1 MHLRCLKDGPRRGI
15 RSGFVA
21 HAGTRP
27 RLRALEAPKFS
38 PTMGADT
45 TYTRLDAWTS
55 PGRTTRTLRS
65 GANVECSGEQMTD
78 LEQRPANIRG
88 DSAGTRSWRAPRTG
102 TATPDHDGPIRVVLA
117 DDSYL
122 IREALREILAPVD
135 QVELVAT
142 FADGDSL
149 LAARGDRSAGRDH
162 HRHPHAARRRR
173 RGNPDRTRGARHAPD
188 IGVIV
193 LSQYADAGY
202 ALSLLED
209 GAAGRG
215 YVLKDRLHDR
225 AELIAAI
232 EVVAQGGTTIDPG
245 LVHDLLAADR
255 PRQRSPLDELTPR
268 EREVLAEMAEGKSN
282 AAIAESLVL
291 TKRAVEKHVGAIFQK
306 LGLEDDE
313 VVSRRVTAVLLYLA
327 SASV

>member
-1 MHLRCLKDGPRRGI
+1 MTDHRGNGQ
-15 RSGFVA
+15 RTSVATALA
-21 HAGTRP
+21 HARGARP
-27 RLRALEAPKFS
+27 
-38 PTMGADT
+38 G
-45 TYTRLDAWTS
+45 
-55 PGRTTRTLRS
+55 
-65 GANVECSGEQMTD
+65 
-78 LEQRPANIRG
+78 
-88 DSAGTRSWRAPRTG
+88 TG
-102 TATPDHDGPIRVVLA
+102 TAAPDRDGPIRVVLA

-122 IREALREILAPVD
+122 IREALREILASVD
-135 QVELVAT
+135 QVELVAA

-149 LAARGDRSAGRDH
+149 LAAVEADPPDVIITDIRMPPGGDDEGIRIARQVH
-162 HRHPHAARRRR
+162 ATHPAL
-173 RGNPDRTRGARHAPD
+173 
-188 IGVIV
+188 GVIV

-225 AELIAAI
+225 AELVAAI
-232 EVVAQGGTTIDPG
+232 EVVARGGTTIDPG
-245 LVHDLLAADR
+245 LVRDLLAADR

>member
-1 MHLRCLKDGPRRGI
+1 MTESRANGRRTPLATAL
-15 RSGFVA
+15 A
-21 HAGTRP
+21 HARGEHSRT
-27 RLRALEAPKFS
+27 
-38 PTMGADT
+38 PT
-45 TYTRLDAWTS
+45 TS
-55 PGRTTRTLRS
+55 PDRDR
-65 GANVECSGEQMTD
+65 
-78 LEQRPANIRG
+78 
-88 DSAGTRSWRAPRTG
+88 
-102 TATPDHDGPIRVVLA
+102 PIRVVLA

-122 IREALREILAPVD
+122 IREALQEILAPVD
-135 QVELVAT
+135 QVELVAMY
-142 FADGDSL
+142 ADGDSL
-149 LAARGDRSAGRDH
+149 LAAVEADPPDVIITDIRMPPGGDDEGIRIARQVHDT
-162 HRHPHAARRRR
+162 HP
-173 RGNPDRTRGARHAPD
+173 TL
-188 IGVIV
+188 GVIV

-215 YVLKDRLHDR
+215 YVLKDRVHDR

-232 EVVAQGGTTIDPG
+232 EVVARGGTTIDPG

>member
-1 MHLRCLKDGPRRGI
+1 MTDPEGNGRRT
-15 RSGFVA
+15 SVASVLA
-21 HAGTRP
+21 HAREPHRGSAP
-27 RLRALEAPKFS
+27 AL
-38 PTMGADT
+38 AD
-45 TYTRLDAWTS
+45 R
-55 PGRTTRTLRS
+55 
-65 GANVECSGEQMTD
+65 
-78 LEQRPANIRG
+78 
-88 DSAGTRSWRAPRTG
+88 
-102 TATPDHDGPIRVVLA
+102 DGPIRVVLA

-135 QVELVAT
+135 DVELIAT
-142 FADGDSL
+142 FGDGDSL
-149 LAARGDRSAGRDH
+149 RAAVEADPPDVIVTDIRMPPGGDDEGIRI
-162 HRHPHAARRRR
+162 
-173 RGNPDRTRGARHAPD
+173 ARHLRRTHPTL
-188 IGVIV
+188 GVIV

-232 EVVAQGGTTIDPG
+232 EVVARGGTTIDPG
-245 LVHDLLAADR
+245 LVHELLAADR

-327 SASV
+327 SADA

>member
-1 MHLRCLKDGPRRGI
+1 
-15 RSGFVA
+15 
-21 HAGTRP
+21 
-27 RLRALEAPKFS
+27 
-38 PTMGADT
+38 
-45 TYTRLDAWTS
+45 
-55 PGRTTRTLRS
+55 
-65 GANVECSGEQMTD
+65 MTD
-78 LEQRPANIRG
+78 PRGTGRPTTVA
-88 DSAGTRSWRAPRTG
+88 SALAYAGGAQPRA
-102 TATPDHDGPIRVVLA
+102 AAASPDRDGPIRVVLA

-122 IREALREILAPVD
+122 IREAVREILAPVD

-142 FADGDSL
+142 FADGASL
-149 LAARGDRSAGRDH
+149 LAAVET
-162 HRHPHAARRRR
+162 
-173 RGNPDRTRGARHAPD
+173 NAPD
-188 IGVIV
+188 VIITDIRMPPEGDDEGIRIAREVRRTHPTIGVIV
-193 LSQYADAGY
+193 LSQYAEAKY
-202 ALSLLED
+202 AVSLLED

-225 AELIAAI
+225 AELVAAI
-232 EVVAQGGTTIDPG
+232 EVVARGGTTIDPG

-255 PRQRSPLDELTPR
+255 PRQRSPIDELTPR
-268 EREVLAEMAEGKSN
+268 EREVLGEMAEGKSN